1 MNVRKII
8 KEEISDF
15 DWVSQ
20 HLESI
25 SDDPHYMALAQC
37 YGVKVLRDIEPKD
50 WTHYG
55 LAVYENGE
63 YEEYV
68 VGTKRECVYAL
79 EEYYGNLIDEL
90 GVEGWNTNVIDP
102 VDYMYLTATDVRLY
116 ASDFADSDVD
126 NLSPYEIIEQTSYFE
141 KYEEL
146 EEKISDLESEIS
158 ELENQEADLIDQD
171 LEGTEEYNKLV
182 DNLGELEDLLRD
194 YENQKSDMEQDATEE
209 YREDRYGEY
218 KSQLEDDPIEF
229 LIDSGWYGG
238 TNEMYENNV
247 LSFDRE
253 RFINDLSSFRYYGEL
268 SSYDGEYC
276 MEHVDGED
284 YICLRIN

>member
-20 HLESI
+20 HLESVP
-25 SDDPHYMALAQC
+25 DDPHHMALAQC
-37 YGVKVLRDIEPKD
+37 YGVGVLRDIEPKD

-68 VGTKRECVYAL
+68 VGTKEECVDAL
-79 EEYYGNLIDEL
+79 EEYYDYLIDEL

-102 VDYMYLTATDVRLY
+102 VDYMYMTKTDVRLY
-116 ASDFADSDVD
+116 ASDMADSDID
-126 NLSPYEIIEQTSYFE
+126 SLSPYEIIERTSYFE
-141 KYEEL
+141 NYEEL
-146 EEKISDLESEIS
+146 EEKISDLESQIS
-158 ELENQEADLIDQD
+158 ELEEQEADLIDQD
-171 LEGTEEYNKLV
+171 LEDTEEYRKLV
-182 DNLGELEDLLRD
+182 DDLGELEDSLRD
-194 YENQKSDMEQDATEE
+194 YENQKSDMEVDATEE
-209 YREDRYGEY
+209 YREDNYEEY
-218 KSQLEDDPIEF
+218 KRQLDSDPIEF
-229 LIDSGWYGG
+229 LIDSGLYGSA
-238 TNEMYENNV
+238 NEMYENNV

-253 RFINDLSSFRYYGEL
+253 RFISDLVSFRYYGEL
-268 SSYDGEYC
+268 SGYDGEYC